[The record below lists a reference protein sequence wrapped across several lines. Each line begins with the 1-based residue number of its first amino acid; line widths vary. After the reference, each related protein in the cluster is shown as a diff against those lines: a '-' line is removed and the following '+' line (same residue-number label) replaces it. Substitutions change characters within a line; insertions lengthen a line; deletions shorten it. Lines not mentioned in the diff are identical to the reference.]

1 MIDNLE
7 HQLELDKLVPDEK
20 SLMITPSD
28 VVEWAFCPRFIYYMH
43 SQQIPQHEELR
54 YKVLLGRQEHER
66 RQKQNTSYL
75 RKKFDC
81 QKKEIDVYL
90 ASDKLKVKGR
100 VDEILHFADG
110 SASPLD
116 YKMTEFREHT
126 FKTHQYQLILYAM
139 LIKEIYNKPVT
150 RGYLVYTMSN
160 SQVKEVAI
168 SEADFTKA
176 KNIISQILRII
187 ERGYFPEATTTKS
200 KCADCCYKNICIM

>member
-1 MIDNLE
+1 MIDTLD
-7 HQLELDKLVPDEK
+7 HQLELDKSVPDEK

-28 VVEWAFCPRFIYYMH
+28 VMEWAFCPRFIYYIH
-43 SQQIPQHEELR
+43 TQQIAQHEELR

-75 RKKFDC
+75 RKKIDC

-90 ASDKLKVKGR
+90 ASEKLRVKGR

-139 LIKEIYNKPVT
+139 LISEIYKKPVK
-150 RGYLVYTMSN
+150 RGYLVYTMSH
-160 SQVKEVAI
+160 SQMKEVEI
-168 SEADFTKA
+168 TQSDFIKMTDIV
-176 KNIISQILRII
+176 NQILKII
-187 ERGYFPEATTTKS
+187 ERGYFPQATTTKT
-200 KCADCCYKNICIM
+200 KCADCCYRNICIM